1 MTSTTDKMHQYT
13 VVMPET
19 VEAPCDYPKG
29 MHSLLMLLQL
39 ILGAVTIG
47 LVADMGSY
55 QAQAMLLE
63 TEYTVAAFISFGEST
78 ALMMIAYGCLMTTF
92 ILLLASVLSSRTF
105 HHVPKSLFFVLYHL
119 ISASLYLSSGLSVVI
134 LGYQRRYEQYY
145 ITAGAV
151 GIVNA
156 VLYVFSTCLGLRAL
170 QALN

>member
-1 MTSTTDKMHQYT
+1 MSNTTKKMHQYT
-13 VVMPET
+13 VVMPEI
-19 VEAPCDYPKG
+19 VQEPCDYPKG

-55 QAQAMLLE
+55 QAQAVLAE
-63 TEYTVAAFISFGEST
+63 NEFTVAAFISFGEST

-92 ILLLASVLSSRTF
+92 LLLVSSILSSRSF
-105 HHVPKSLFFVLYHL
+105 YHVPKSLFFVLYHL

-134 LGYQRRYEQYY
+134 LGYQRRYEKYY

-156 VLYVFSTCLGLRAL
+156 ILYVFSTCLGLRAL
-170 QALN
+170 QSLK